1 MKHWIATLGIAT
13 IFGLSSAWAGTPL
26 SQLVRSEQQ
35 LSTQIKQAYLQGKN
49 PASLYNKLIQVHQ
62 KIRHASVDP
71 EISNMATFLSFCLQ
85 DLRQAL
91 VSPRNPGNIE
101 IVVDL
106 DSTIQE
112 GAAYIRNL
120 SRGKALAAR

>member
-1 MKHWIATLGIAT
+1 MKTITLST
-13 IFGLSSAWAGTPL
+13 LLGLSAAWAGTPL
-26 SQLVRSEQQ
+26 SQLAQSEQT
-35 LSTQIKQAYLQGKN
+35 LSTQIKQAYLRGKN
-49 PASLYNKLIQVHQ
+49 PSSLYNRLIQVHQ

-71 EISNMATFLSFCLQ
+71 EISNMATFLTLCLQ
-85 DLRQAL
+85 DLRRAL
-91 VSPRNPGNIE
+91 TAPRNPGNIE

-112 GAAYIRNL
+112 GAGYIRTL